1 MKKNLMMITMTA
13 LVCAIVYLT
22 VAPIVS
28 HAAEEEIVVFNTK
41 SLKYHCATCE
51 RALKCTRELHQ
62 DSQERGPKAGRD
74 PVQGLWWILSLG
86 ACPSW
91 GGTEES
97 STVGSKAEV
106 PMRS

>member
-51 RALKCTRELHQ
+51 WALKCTRNCIKI
-62 DSQERGPKAGRD
+62 PKSEARRR
-74 PVQGLWWILSLG
+74 
-86 ACPSW
+86 
-91 GGTEES
+91 GGTPCK
-97 STVGSKAEV
+97 VCGGSC
-106 PMRS
+106 R